1 MIKKYIR
8 LGVVLSLLFMTLLAS
23 FGFFLTYKEAEHIMT
38 QCTGNLHEEWETGV
52 NPWEDMADSI
62 EFDASEYDM
71 NTTVSAYIHYK
82 GIHEKDFYSM
92 VKNPQGET
100 IAEYKPFMVIYSHI
114 EEDYR
119 IIVFEEE
126 PLIKLLKQTT
136 SFGGFSSFPAVFEV
150 TGTCDDSYIY
160 PKKVMWIDS
169 DGVEYIYEPTV
180 DNTNKGTRNFE
191 EWAGSTY
198 YIDEDMFV
206 DEYYADID
214 LEKYNMEQKS
224 NTFDVDTI
232 YSTYYDWLRYT
243 TGFRKDTLEDSK
255 DKYYEAKSF
264 CEKVYD
270 NYVETGLGSYGYID
284 LRYTAVGS
292 MEFLED
298 GSVIVYAY
306 VFHPL
311 ETAVANLGYVY
322 ILIIVIAVLFLHIIA
337 FLIYRLCRQHYV
349 SEKNRKELTSGI
361 AHELKTPLAVTK
373 GYIENWQY
381 FDEEDRQKHS
391 QIMIEE
397 IESMDKI
404 VMDLLELSRL
414 EVKAKKLNYESVDL
428 YSLTQAVLRPL
439 NVLIEEKGVKVTVN
453 KSEKDKTLVWA
464 DLEMIRVVLSN
475 FVVNAVK
482 YSESRIDI
490 TIKETA
496 SKVKFEIV
504 NDGLHITPEQLD
516 KIWDTFYKVKRAKQS
531 RLKSSGIGLAITKN
545 ILELHKAQYGCKS
558 ENCKTTFWFEMK
570 KDSSK

>member
-8 LGVVLSLLFMTLLAS
+8 LGVVFTLLFLLLLAL
-23 FGFFLTYKEAEHIMT
+23 FAILLTNNEAKHIMN
-38 QCTGNLHEEWETGV
+38 QCTGDLYKEWELGV
-52 NPWEDMADSI
+52 NPWEDMANSI
-62 EFDASEYDM
+62 EFDVSEYHR

-82 GIHEKDFYSM
+82 GIYDKYFYSV
-92 VKNPQGET
+92 VKNPNGDT
-100 IAEYKPFMVIYSHI
+100 IAQYEPFMDIYSYI
-114 EEDYR
+114 EEDHR
-119 IIVFEEE
+119 VIIFEEE
-126 PLIKLLKQTT
+126 PLIKLLEQSK
-136 SFGGFSSFPAVFEV
+136 SFRGFSFPAVFEV
-150 TGTCDDSYIY
+150 AGTCDDSFIY
-160 PKKVMWIDS
+160 PERVMWIDS

-180 DNTNKGTRNFE
+180 DNTNKGTRKFE

-198 YIDEDMFV
+198 YIDEDMFI

-214 LEKYNMEQKS
+214 LEKYNMKQKS
-224 NTFDVDTI
+224 NTFEIGTVD
-232 YSTYYDWLRYT
+232 STYYDWFRYT
-243 TGFRKDTLEDSK
+243 TGFRKDTLQDSK
-255 DKYYEAKSF
+255 EKYCEAKSF
-264 CEKVYD
+264 CEKVYG
-270 NYVETGLGSYGYID
+270 NYIKTGLDSYTYSD
-284 LRYTAVGS
+284 KKFTAVGS

-322 ILIIVIAVLFLHIIA
+322 ILILLIAVLFLHIIA
-337 FLIYRLCRQHYV
+337 FMIYRLCRQHYV
-349 SEKNRKELTSGI
+349 YEKNRKELTSGI
-361 AHELKTPLAVTK
+361 AHELKTPLAITK

-397 IESMDKI
+397 IENMDKI

-414 EVKAKKLNYESVDL
+414 EIKAKKLNFESVDL

-439 NVLIEEKGVKVTVN
+439 NVLIEEKNVKVTIN
-453 KSEKDKTLVWA
+453 KNEKDNALVWA

-482 YSESRIDI
+482 YSESKIDI
-490 TIKETA
+490 TIKETVN
-496 SKVKFEIV
+496 KVKFEIV
-504 NDGLHITPEQLD
+504 NDGLHISPEHLD
-516 KIWDTFYKVKRAKQS
+516 KIWDTFYKIKRANQS

>member
-8 LGVVLSLLFMTLLAS
+8 LGVVLSILLMTLLAS
-23 FGFFLTYKEAEHIMT
+23 FVFFLTYKEAEHVMT
-38 QCTGNLHEEWETGV
+38 RCTSNLYEKWGTGV
-52 NPWEDMADSI
+52 NPWEDMAYSI

-82 GIHEKDFYSM
+82 GIHERDFYSI
-92 VKNPQGET
+92 VKNPNGET

-126 PLIKLLKQTT
+126 PLIQLLEQSK
-136 SFGGFSSFPAVFEV
+136 SFRGFSFPAVFEV
-150 TGTCDDSYIY
+150 TGTCDDSFIY
-160 PKKVMWIDS
+160 PQKVMWIDC

-180 DNTNKGTRNFE
+180 DNTHKGTRNFE

-198 YIDEDMFV
+198 YIDEDVFV

-214 LEKYNMEQKS
+214 LEKYNMEQIS
-224 NTFDVDTI
+224 NTFEVDNI
-232 YSTYYDWLRYT
+232 HSTYYDWFRYT

-270 NYVETGLGSYGYID
+270 HYIETGLGSYKYID
-284 LRYTAVGS
+284 LMSTTVGS
-292 MEFLED
+292 VVVLAD
-298 GSVIVYAY
+298 GSAIIYAY
-306 VFHPL
+306 AFHPL
-311 ETAVANLGYVY
+311 ETAVAELSYVY
-322 ILIIVIAVLFLHIIA
+322 ILIMFVAVLFLHIIA
-337 FLIYRLCRQHYV
+337 FLIYRLCRQHCVY
-349 SEKNRKELTSGI
+349 EKNRKELTSGI

-381 FDEEDRQKHS
+381 FDDEDRQKHS
-391 QIMIEE
+391 RIMIEE

-439 NVLIEEKGVKVTVN
+439 NVLIEEKGVEVTIN

-482 YSESRIDI
+482 YSESKIDI
-490 TIKETA
+490 IIKETA

-504 NDGLHITPEQLD
+504 NDGLHIAPEHLD